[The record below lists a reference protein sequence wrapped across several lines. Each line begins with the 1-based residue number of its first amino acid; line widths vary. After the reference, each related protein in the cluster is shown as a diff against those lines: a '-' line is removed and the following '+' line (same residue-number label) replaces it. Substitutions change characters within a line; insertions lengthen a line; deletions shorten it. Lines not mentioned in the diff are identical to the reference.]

1 MGDVVGFKGKKGKK
15 TAEAQEDVTIVACG
29 NCEQPVFYLS
39 VDGRVFCE
47 VCLYPVAALWVQ
59 TDEQLNPNPPDP
71 AA

>member
-15 TAEAQEDVTIVACG
+15 AAEAQEDVTIVACG
-29 NCEQPVFYLS
+29 NCELPTFYLS

-47 VCLYPVAALWVQ
+47 TCLYPVAALWVQ